1 MPDLRADAW
10 EKVTGKAH
18 YGADHLPVGLAHA
31 AFATATIALG
41 RVTQLDLTRAET
53 VPGVLFI
60 VTHFTADELGPPS
73 FVMGGG
79 YGTQALQPLSDDR
92 IAHRGQPI
100 ALVVAETPVAATHAA
115 ELITATYEAE
125 PHAVDLDAEGAEVL
139 LQREAIPIPFAD
151 DLVFGDADASLAKAQ
166 FTVDATYEHPAQ
178 NATPLELLS
187 AVVEWRGDRLIVHE
201 GTQNAGALR
210 HGLAR
215 QLGLDP
221 ALIEVRSPYLGGGF
235 GQRNAQQPYLAPLT
249 LAARRAGRPLK
260 LVLTRPQT
268 FHQGSFR
275 PQTRHRIALG
285 ADASG
290 RMIAA
295 VHEVD
300 QQTSRH
306 DLFPAGY
313 AKVTSRLYGIP
324 AFRSRQRLVRN
335 DVQTP
340 GYMRAPF
347 EQPGVWAFES
357 AVDELAGVAG
367 LDPVAFRLA
376 NDTTHD
382 PVSGLP
388 FSSRHLGECLR
399 RGAEGFGWDRR
410 PLEPGTWTTPDGTR
424 IGWGVA
430 VGAYPANIAPARA
443 RITVEADG
451 VVVVQTDGHE
461 MGQGILSA
469 VTSLVANDL
478 GLSPRMVRVELG
490 DTRVGAQSL
499 TAGSWGT
506 ASTLPAV
513 QAALVKLRERG
524 VTAGTSVEAD
534 NGLPA
539 AMAERA
545 AGGLVAVAGPTYG
558 TFAAFSFIAHF
569 VEVRV
574 ERGTGRIR
582 VPRVLSVADCGRV
595 ASHVT
600 AAGQV
605 RGGVVWGLGAA
616 LRERLVTDPRH
627 GGFLNATLEEYP
639 VTVNADIGRIDVDFV
654 DRPDLLL
661 NPTGVK
667 GLGEVAMV
675 GVAAAVTNAVHHAT
689 GYRARR
695 LPITMADLVLP
706 AARTKAHA
714 ERR

>member
-1 MPDLRADAW
+1 VPGKDVRQDAR
-10 EKVTGKAH
+10 EKVTGAAR
-18 YGADHLPVGLAHA
+18 YGADRVPANLLHA
-31 AFATATIALG
+31 SFATANIARG
-41 RVTQLDLTRAET
+41 RVIAIDVSRAEA
-53 VPGVLFI
+53 VPGVLL
-60 VTHFTADELGPPS
+60 VFTRFGEQELGPPS

-79 YGTQALQPLSDDR
+79 YGTQGLQPLSHDR
-92 IAHRGQPI
+92 IAHLGQPI
-100 ALVVAETPVAATHAA
+100 ALVLADTPVAAAHAA
-115 ELITATYEAE
+115 ELITATYEQE
-125 PHAVDLDAEGAEVL
+125 SHASDLDAPGAEIL
-139 LQREAIPIPFAD
+139 LQREAIPVPFAD
-151 DLVFGDADASLAKAQ
+151 DLVFGDADAELAAAAV
-166 FTVDATYEHPAQ
+166 TVDATYDHPAQ
-178 NATPLELLS
+178 NAAPLELLS
-187 AVVEWRGDRLIVHE
+187 TVVEWRGERLVVHE

-215 QLGLDP
+215 QLGLVP
-221 ALIEVRSPYLGGGF
+221 ELVEVRSPYLGGGF
-235 GQRNAQQPYLAPLT
+235 GQRNAQQPYLAPLA
-249 LAARRAGRPLK
+249 LAARRAGRPVK

-275 PQTRHRIALG
+275 PQTRHRVKLG

-290 RMIAA
+290 RMTAA

-357 AVDELAGVAG
+357 AVDELATRLGI
-367 LDPVAFRLA
+367 DPLAFRLA

-399 RGAEGFGWDRR
+399 RGGKAFGWERR
-410 PLEPGTWTTPDGTR
+410 PPGAGTWTDAEGHR

-430 VGAYPANIAPARA
+430 VGAYPANVTPARA
-443 RITVEADG
+443 RITVVEDG
-451 VVVVQTDGHE
+451 CVVVQTDGHE
-461 MGQGILSA
+461 MGQGISSA
-469 VTSLVANDL
+469 VASLVSGRL
-478 GLSPRMVRVELG
+478 GIPASKIRVVLG
-490 DTRVGAQSL
+490 DTRVGAQPL

-513 QAALVKLRERG
+513 EAAL
-524 VTAGTSVEAD
+524 AD
-534 NGLPA
+534 
-539 AMAERA
+539 RA
-545 AGGLVAVAGPTYG
+545 ANGLVAAAGPVYG
-558 TFAAFSFIAHF
+558 EFAAFSFIAHF

-574 ERGTGRIR
+574 EEHTGRIR

-595 ASHVT
+595 ANQVT
-600 AAGQV
+600 AASQV

-616 LRERLVTDPRH
+616 LREHLVTDPRL

-639 VTVNADIGRIDVDFV
+639 ITVNADIGRIDVDFV
-654 DRPDLLL
+654 DRPDPLL
-661 NPTGVK
+661 NSSGVK

-675 GVAAAVTNAVHHAT
+675 GVAAAATNAVYHAT

-695 LPITMADLVLP
+695 LPVTMADV
-706 AARTKAHA
+706 
-714 ERR
+714 

>member
-1 MPDLRADAW
+1 MTDTGGAQVRLDAR
-10 EKVTGKAH
+10 EKVTGAAL
-18 YGADHLPVGLAHA
+18 YGADRVPPGLVHA
-31 AFATATIALG
+31 AFATATIARG
-41 RVTQLDLTRAET
+41 RIVTIDVSGAEA
-53 VPGVLFI
+53 VPGVLFA
-60 VTHFTADELGPPS
+60 VTRFGEDELGPAS

-79 YGTQALQPLSDDR
+79 YGTQGLQPLSHDR

-100 ALVVAETPVAATHAA
+100 ALVLAETPVAAAHAA
-115 ELITATYEAE
+115 ELITATYEEE
-125 PHAVDLDAEGAEVL
+125 PFACDVDAPGAQTL

-151 DLVFGDADASLAKAQ
+151 DVVVGDADDALASSAVR
-166 FTVDATYEHPAQ
+166 VDAVYEHPSQ

-187 AVVEWRGDRLIVHE
+187 AVVQWHGDRLVVHE

-221 ALIEVRSPYLGGGF
+221 AQVEVRSPYLGGGF
-235 GQRNAQQPYLAPLT
+235 GQRNAQQPYLAPLA
-249 LAARRAGRPLK
+249 LAARRAGRPVK
-260 LVLTRPQT
+260 LVLTRTQT
-268 FHQGSFR
+268 FHQASFR
-275 PQTRHRIALG
+275 PQTRHRVILG

-290 RMIAA
+290 RMTAA

-357 AVDELAGVAG
+357 AVDELATELR
-367 LDPVAFRLA
+367 LDPLALRLA

-399 RGAEGFGWDRR
+399 RGAERFGWERR
-410 PLEPGTWTTPDGTR
+410 PLDPGTWTDADGHR

-430 VGAYPANIAPARA
+430 VGAYPANVTPARA
-443 RITVEADG
+443 RITVAG
-451 VVVVQTDGHE
+451 GGSVVVRTDGHE
-461 MGQGILSA
+461 MGQGMSSA
-469 VTSLVANDL
+469 VAALVSSQ
-478 GLSPRMVRVELG
+478 LSIPASRIRVELG
-490 DTRVGAQSL
+490 DTRVGAQPL

-513 QAALVKLRERG
+513 EAALTELRRVLGGRDLASAEG
-524 VTAGTSVEAD
+524 LSAEAD

-539 AMAERA
+539 ALADRA
-545 AGGLVAVAGPTYG
+545 AQGLVAAAGPVYG
-558 TFAAFSFIAHF
+558 DFAAFSFIAHF

-574 ERGTGRIR
+574 ERHTGRIR

-595 ASHVT
+595 ANRVT

-616 LRERLVTDPRH
+616 LREHLVVDPRL

-639 VTVNADIGRIDVDFV
+639 ISVNADIGHIDVDFV
-654 DRPDLLL
+654 DRPDPLL
-661 NPTGVK
+661 NASGVK

-675 GVAAAVTNAVHHAT
+675 GVAAAVTNAVFHAT

-695 LPITMADLVLP
+695 LPVTMADV
-706 AARTKAHA
+706 
-714 ERR
+714 